1 MPSKFKAGD
10 FIIWD
15 RILWL
20 VVKVDDETYEL
31 KLVNP
36 KQFTSK
42 HGYGGYMDID
52 FIDKNA
58 QLVENGSKVGG
69 SRRSRKN
76 RRSKSRRRS
85 SNRRQ

>member
-1 MPSKFKAGD
+1 MPPKFKAGD

-31 KLVNP
+31 KLVDP
-36 KQFTSK
+36 KQFTTK
-42 HGYGGYMDID
+42 HGNGGYMDID
-52 FIDKNA
+52 LIDQNA
-58 QLVENGSKVGG
+58 QLVKNGLKVGG

-76 RRSKSRRRS
+76 SRSKSRRRS
-85 SNRRQ
+85 SNRRR